1 MLNPITLR
9 LVAVRLLTG
18 GLAWVALVCLVGCGQ
33 SLPTPTPAPSPTLPP
48 AKIITLPPA
57 TVRPALIGTIDG
69 IRFTYEPGWGTLEV
83 QRFLDRQAGPLKTTT
98 LPVGSNRVSLASVL
112 TDQALLYSLNPK
124 VLLTLLE
131 MQAGLVRNP
140 QPTPA
145 DWNWA
150 MGNRQSAAAGLGPQ
164 LYWVTRELYRAARD
178 DISAMTTTGYGTY
191 ALTRLLNQTVDQTGR
206 PWSPD
211 VAKTT
216 FIQTYQD
223 LFDEDPREPLTT
235 LPPPS
240 IPFLRKPYSGSKVMP
255 SAAFDHEFPLLQKN
269 GSMLSFR
276 GRRDQSA
283 YDSHNGWDYPLA
295 AGTPVL
301 AAAAGRVLV
310 AGFSDDGCAT
320 PAGAV
325 ILDHENGYRT
335 LYWHL
340 QTVTVSA
347 GQRVA
352 AGERIG
358 TSGNTGCSEGPHLH
372 LGVQYLGRATDPNGW
387 CKESL
392 LGSDP
397 WANHPAGGSS
407 RWLWLDESSP
417 CLAGEGAILVDD
429 SEPAFRRTGSGWQT
443 AGGGFLGQTSWVMT
457 GGKAG
462 VVQGNWQPTLPRA
475 GRYQVYAYIPRVYTG
490 VNDSAAAVYQVTHAS
505 GTTSVTI
512 NQTANVERWVSL
524 GTFNFSAGKGEG
536 VTLDAATG
544 ESRRSLLYDA
554 LLWVPVGP

>member
-1 MLNPITLR
+1 M
-9 LVAVRLLTG
+9 
-18 GLAWVALVCLVGCGQ
+18 
-33 SLPTPTPAPSPTLPP
+33 
-48 AKIITLPPA
+48 
-57 TVRPALIGTIDG
+57 DG

-83 QRFLDRQAGPLKTTT
+83 QQFLNRQAGPLKSTT
-98 LPVGSNRVSLASVL
+98 LPVGSDRLSLAAAL
-112 TDQALLYSLNPK
+112 TDQALLYSVNPK

-131 MQAGLVRNP
+131 MQAGLVRTP
-140 QPTPA
+140 QPAPA
-145 DWNWA
+145 ELSWA
-150 MGNRQSAAAGLGPQ
+150 MGNRQSVAAGLGPQ
-164 LYWVTRELYRAARD
+164 LYWATRELYRAARD
-178 DISAMTTTGYGTY
+178 DIGAMTTAGYGDY
-191 ALTRLLNQTVDQTGR
+191 ALTRLFNQTVDRAGR
-206 PWSPD
+206 PWSPEA
-211 VAKTT
+211 AKTT
-216 FIQTYQD
+216 FIQTYRD
-223 LFDEDPREPLTT
+223 LFNEDPREPLPS
-235 LPPPS
+235 LPPPTT
-240 IPFLRKPYSGSKVMP
+240 PFLHKPYSGSKVTP

-269 GSMLSFR
+269 GSMLNFR

-352 AGERIG
+352 AGDRIG

-387 CKESL
+387 CQESL
-392 LGSDP
+392 VGSDP

-407 RWLWLDESSP
+407 RWLWLDENSP
-417 CLAGEGAILVDD
+417 CLAGDDSIRVDD
-429 SEPAFRRTGSGWQT
+429 SDPGFRRAGSGWQT
-443 AGGGFLGQTSWVMT
+443 ASGGLLGQASWVMT

-462 VVQGNWQPTLPRA
+462 VVQGNWQPTLPQA
-475 GRYQVYAYIPRVYTG
+475 GRYQLYAYIPKVYTG
-490 VNDSAAAVYQVTHAS
+490 VNDSAAAVYQVTHAG
-505 GTTSVTI
+505 GTTPVTI
-512 NQTANVERWVSL
+512 NQAANVERWVSL
-524 GTFNFSAGKGEG
+524 GTFTFAASQSGG

-544 ESRRSLLYDA
+544 ENRRSLLYDA
-554 LLWVPVGP
+554 LLWVPVRP